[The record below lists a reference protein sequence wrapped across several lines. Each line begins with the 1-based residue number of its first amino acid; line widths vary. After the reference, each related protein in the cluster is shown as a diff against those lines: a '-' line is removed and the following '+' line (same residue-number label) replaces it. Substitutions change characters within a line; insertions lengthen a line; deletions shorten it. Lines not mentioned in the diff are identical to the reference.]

1 MEASQREYCPG
12 SVKVNPITQS
22 SGLMMEILEPFLLLD
37 RVVYG
42 QNLELDKTESREGQ
56 GAIEMEIYS
65 IILEA
70 YFNYISKQFSF
81 NT

>member
-1 MEASQREYCPG
+1 
-12 SVKVNPITQS
+12 
-22 SGLMMEILEPFLLLD
+22 MMEILEPFLLLD
-37 RVVYG
+37 SVVCG